1 MSMMKVGIRFLMA
14 VVAIVAAPLTAASQ
28 QTDTK
33 PAIETKTRAA
43 VISVT
48 IEKKLKDDP
57 ALVADLMTEG
67 RRFAAKM
74 RAEADEEY
82 KTDRGYFRDGRRY
95 SYERGYQFR
104 SLVANR
110 YLSIV
115 RSDGTFTG
123 GAHPNSRADTILWDR
138 AQKKRISVRPFFNET
153 ADNGPTMTAL
163 ATLVRRVVSIE
174 RQERREGPLNES
186 ERKAFLATLD
196 ETIAKDEQIRG
207 TIQPSLLKLGPIS
220 LTPSTAAGKSSGLT
234 FHFSPYDVDA
244 YAAGPYTVFV
254 PWTDLKPYL
263 SAEGAAIFG
272 GERPEKDKEQ

>member
-1 MSMMKVGIRFLMA
+1 MIPRFSLIAGLGI
-14 VVAIVAAPLTAASQ
+14 VSLTAAAAQ
-28 QTDTK
+28 PQEK
-33 PAIETKTRAA
+33 AAVETRTRAA
-43 VISVT
+43 VIAVT
-48 IEKKLKDDP
+48 IDKKLQRDP
-57 ALVADLMTEG
+57 ALVADLMAEG
-67 RRFAAKM
+67 RRFVAKT
-74 RAEADEEY
+74 RAEADQEY
-82 KTDRGYFRDGRRY
+82 KDNRGYFRSGRKY
-95 SYERGYQFR
+95 TYERGYEFR
-104 SLVANR
+104 SLVTNR

-138 AQKKRISVRPFFNET
+138 AQKKRISVRPFLNET

-163 ATLVRRVVSIE
+163 ATLVRRAVSIE

-186 ERKAFLATLD
+186 ERKQFLATLD
-196 ETIAKDEQIRG
+196 ETIAKDEQLRD

-220 LTPSTAAGKSSGLT
+220 LAPSMTQGKSSGLT

-254 PWTDLKPYL
+254 PWADLKPYL
-263 SAEGAAIFG
+263 SAEGAAIFA